1 MDYMRLHIPTHGV
14 KKLTK
19 PTPKTE
25 NRRFVYN
32 CFLENRGKQKD
43 ADTHHKNTVFP
54 HVFFRFP
61 HALVNNFLLQF
72 CKTLCSMMSV
82 LGRSRWV
89 FSQIWRISHHDVLPQ
104 ASPLS
109 WTMRQGLL
117 GKATRPTG
125 LSNTAYWTKQPQPN
139 SQRSELQTGNSL
151 DAEGFLGGVDVSQTK
166 VDVGADALHCF
177 HGEAATQVV
186 GEGTRRRQPKAVPVG
201 QRKATPVILC
211 NACQHTPLTL
221 FSQTPA
227 NTPLTLFSQTP
238 ANTHHASL

>member
-1 MDYMRLHIPTHGV
+1 MQTCI
-14 KKLTK
+14 TK
-19 PTPKTE
+19 TL
-25 NRRFVYN
+25 F
-32 CFLENRGKQKD
+32 
-43 ADTHHKNTVFP
+43 FP
-54 HVFFRFP
+54 PVFFRFP
-61 HALVNNFLLQF
+61 HALVNNFLLQL

-82 LGRSRWV
+82 FGRSRWV
-89 FSQIWRISHHDVLPQ
+89 FSRIWRISHHDVLPQ

-139 SQRSELQTGNSL
+139 SQRSELQTGSSL
-151 DAEGFLGGVDVSQTK
+151 DAEGFLGGVDVSKTK

-211 NACQHTPLTL
+211 NACQHT
-221 FSQTPA
+221 S
-227 NTPLTLFSQTP
+227 LTLFSQTP
-238 ANTHHASL
+238 ANTHHASLLCNTCQHT